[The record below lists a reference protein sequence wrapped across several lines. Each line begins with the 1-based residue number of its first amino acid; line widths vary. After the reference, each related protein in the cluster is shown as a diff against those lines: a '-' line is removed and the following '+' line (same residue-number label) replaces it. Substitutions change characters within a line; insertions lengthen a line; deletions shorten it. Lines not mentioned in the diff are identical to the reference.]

1 MTAPEPSITL
11 SLLDYIA
18 LEVKEYQ
25 ETEGKDA
32 LFSINPN
39 LLLDLCAAARRGV
52 EADKELSDWNDLFL
66 AVTMGDL
73 PDAFKGMADVK
84 RLWPNEWHQDC
95 AMVAYT
101 IKTLREGLAVAVRR
115 ETGLAEECVEAWGLL
130 AYSSGEADCKY
141 QEAVSRL
148 AAIRAR
154 NDQRG
159 PAAEVSDDAD
169 KQEPRLAPEQSGP
182 RPTGES

>member
-101 IKTLREGLAVAVRR
+101 IKTLREGLAEAVRR
-115 ETGLAEECVEAWGLL
+115 ERETCAGYAENHDLGTPDGHDIA
-130 AYSSGEADCKY
+130 
-141 QEAVSRL
+141 R
-148 AAIRAR
+148 AIRTR
-154 NDQRG
+154 NE
-159 PAAEVSDDAD
+159 PAASPA
-169 KQEPRLAPEQSGP
+169 APIGEQ
-182 RPTGES
+182 

>member
-52 EADKELSDWNDLFL
+52 EADKYLGYATAANMMMTSTGTLCCGQTL
-66 AVTMGDL
+66 ANSSMNRCSNNQLGDM
-73 PDAFKGMADVK
+73 F
-84 RLWPNEWHQDC
+84 N
-95 AMVAYT
+95 
-101 IKTLREGLAVAVRR
+101 TL
-115 ETGLAEECVEAWGLL
+115 CS
-130 AYSSGEADCKY
+130 Y
-141 QEAVSRL
+141 
-148 AAIRAR
+148 R
-154 NDQRG
+154 N
-159 PAAEVSDDAD
+159 P
-169 KQEPRLAPEQSGP
+169 
-182 RPTGES
+182 